1 MLHANTCLQVVLEI
15 NFRQCLCD
23 IVKST
28 MAFKPLKKTQQNI
41 FLWMSSLWFVYRLPV
56 YRVIQSVTYISQ
68 KWKLI
73 YQICSRHDIAEILLK
88 LTLNPKSINF
98 TINIQSLK
106 ASLTCSNI
114 TIAGWKDITINTLIW
129 NWNIYIASSSNE
141 LHVFDDK
148 IPFYSIEY
156 DSSHLPLRL
165 CLLSNDILSYFF
177 S

>member
-28 MAFKPLKKTQQNI
+28 MAFKPLKKNQQNI

-98 TINIQSLK
+98 TINIQSQRQFDLLK
-106 ASLTCSNI
+106 YNDCRIKRYYN
-114 TIAGWKDITINTLIW
+114 KYFDIKLK
-129 NWNIYIASSSNE
+129 Y
-141 LHVFDDK
+141 L
-148 IPFYSIEY
+148 Y
-156 DSSHLPLRL
+156 
-165 CLLSNDILSYFF
+165 CFF
-177 S
+177 VK